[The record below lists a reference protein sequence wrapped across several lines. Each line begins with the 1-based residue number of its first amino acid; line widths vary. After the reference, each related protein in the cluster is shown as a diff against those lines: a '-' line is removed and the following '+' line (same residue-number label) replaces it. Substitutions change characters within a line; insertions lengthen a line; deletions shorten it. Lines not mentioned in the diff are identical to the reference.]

1 MINNILLVDDDITL
15 INSVEAYLTSEGFMV
30 STVSNVYEALKVIQE
45 TMPDLIIADIMMP
58 DIDGYDLVKILRLD
72 DFMRTV
78 PIILLTAKGMTDD
91 RIKGYDLGCNAY
103 LAKPFNPRE
112 LVSIINNLLNNRE
125 IVDKSTITTLQPES
139 DLLIRAQ
146 RIIGNLTYRE
156 LTILKLVVKGLM
168 NKEIAANLNVS
179 TRSVEKYVSRLLSKT
194 STRNRTELAQFII
207 GNKVSLIEGE

>member
-1 MINNILLVDDDITL
+1 MINNILLVDDDIML
-15 INSVEAYLTSEGFMV
+15 INSLEAYLTSEGFMV
-30 STVSNVYEALKVIQE
+30 STVSTAREALKVIQE
-45 TMPDLIIADIMMP
+45 RMPDLIVADIMMP
-58 DIDGYDLVKILRLD
+58 DVDGYDLVRMLRLD
-72 DFMRTV
+72 DFMRAV

-91 RIKGYDLGCNAY
+91 RIKGYDLGCSAY

-112 LVSIINNLLNNRE
+112 LVSIINNLLSNRE
-125 IVDKSTITTLQPES
+125 IVDKRIVSTLQPES
-139 DLLIRAQ
+139 DLLVKAQ
-146 RIIGNLTYRE
+146 RIIGDLTHRE
-156 LTILKLVVKGLM
+156 LTILKLVVKGFM